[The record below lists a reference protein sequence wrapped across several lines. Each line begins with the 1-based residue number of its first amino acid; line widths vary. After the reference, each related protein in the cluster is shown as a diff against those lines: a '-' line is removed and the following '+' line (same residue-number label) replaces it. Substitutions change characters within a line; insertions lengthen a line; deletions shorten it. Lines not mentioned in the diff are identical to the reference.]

1 MLKRK
6 DLNMHTHIGR
16 QCVGFDYIIDLSDKG
31 MLRAEFSACDTIP
44 NLQPK
49 EWRMRIIF
57 DRTRDADS
65 QVYNFD
71 YIMPR
76 TGLPLELI
84 AATGLRYFQLYIK
97 EEVQFK
103 SDLDFVLGN
112 IVEGM

>member
-1 MLKRK
+1 MIKRK
-6 DLNMHTHIGR
+6 DLELHTNVGR
-16 QCVGFDYIIDLSDKG
+16 QCVGFSYTLTNDKG
-31 MLRAEFSACDTIP
+31 KMLKAEFNATDYHSG
-44 NLQPK
+44 QPK
-49 EWRMRIIF
+49 EWFMRIVF

-65 QVYNFD
+65 QVYNFN

-84 AATGLRYFQLYIK
+84 AATGLRYFQLHIK

-103 SDLDFVLGN
+103 SDLDFVLGS